1 MTKKKSIFPI
11 IIVTVSVVS
20 LLIFLLDSG
29 VSIANVQ
36 LTTHSFEGNKEN
48 ISIKFNEPVNDD
60 VYLEVYEFHYI
71 MHPEFAPQEDTWP
84 HERQM
89 QFMQDVLAGNV
100 EPFKPKLSDENIQKI
115 LEISSKE
122 TIKLKTLDNQVFYT
136 DWTAKHGR
144 IFFRVKT
151 GNDYLNDIYTMRVH
165 CKHIDMRTAEKLKDL
180 LQAIKLP
187 LEHKNGLMA
196 RQIFEHVYATY
207 TQGHSLQFMLK
218 HHEQQI
224 DDLDALFEQL
234 EHTVSKSAF
243 DEARNMI
250 VQIEQKISEKEEI
263 FFKLDVSKNDDS
275 ISVTIQDNIN
285 DYSFYSDPNVEVYL
299 KEYEEPSI
307 EELMRQVHSMPTD
320 HSKIDPSM
328 HMTML
333 QPDKDKLIDGTIRLE
348 NSVNAFTGII
358 PKEWENARIIVL
370 YGNNQNYYLTKIVK
384 LDQNS

>member
-1 MTKKKSIFPI
+1 MTKKKSIFPT
-11 IIVTVSVVS
+11 IIVTVSAVS
-20 LLIFLLDSG
+20 LLIFLSNSG
-29 VSIANVQ
+29 LSIANVQ

-89 QFMQDVLAGNV
+89 QFMQDVLSGNA
-100 EPFKPKLSDENIQKI
+100 EPFKPKLSDENIKKI

-122 TIKLKTLDNQVFYT
+122 TIKLETLDNQVFYT
-136 DWTAKHGR
+136 GWTTKHGR

-151 GNDYLNDIYTMRVH
+151 GNDYLNNIYTMRVH
-165 CKHIDMRTAEKLKDL
+165 CKHIDIRTAEKLKDL
-180 LQAIKLP
+180 LQAMKLP
-187 LEHKNGLMA
+187 LEHKNGLVV
-196 RQIFEHVYATY
+196 QQLFEHVYATY
-207 TQGHSLQFMLK
+207 TQGHSLQFILR

-224 DDLDALFEQL
+224 NDLDALFEQL
-234 EHTVSKSAF
+234 EQTVSKSAF
-243 DEARNMI
+243 GQAKNLI
-250 VQIEQKISEKEEI
+250 VQIEQKINEKEEI
-263 FFKLDVSKNDDS
+263 FFKLDVLKNDDF
-275 ISVTIQDNIN
+275 ISVAIEDNIN
-285 DYSFYSDPNVEVYL
+285 DYSFYSDPNVEVYV

-307 EELMRQVHSMPTD
+307 EELMGQVHSMPTD

-328 HMTML
+328 HMRML
-333 QPDKDKLIDGTIRLE
+333 QPDKDKLIDGAIRLE

-358 PKEWENARIIVL
+358 SKEWENARIIVV
-370 YGNNQNYYLTKIVK
+370 YGNNQSYYLTKNVK